1 MGRTPNIHICWCV
14 CRLSREGYTDN
25 LVALVDFG
33 DETER
38 LEDKYGR
45 RFFFVWF
52 FFLPC
57 VAFEL
62 LNIFKHYRTVI

>member
-14 CRLSREGYTDN
+14 CRLSWEGYIDN

-38 LEDKYGR
+38 LEDKCGR
-45 RFFFVWF
+45 RIFFFF
-52 FFLPC
+52 F
-57 VAFEL
+57 AF
-62 LNIFKHYRTVI
+62 IIK